1 MSSNFMP
8 TSPTIGVYRWQITMT
23 LSILHRVS
31 GLVLLSGA
39 LGLVYW
45 LLALA
50 MGPVA
55 FVRAG
60 WFFHSWIGQVLLCA
74 WSLAFFFHLLN
85 GIRHLIWDIG
95 YGFDKWTHRA
105 HGALAYRVS
114 GWIVVV
120 CALVLTGFAWVFG
133 WILAAGGAA

>member
-1 MSSNFMP
+1 MSSNSMP

-50 MGPVA
+50 MGPIA
-55 FVRAG
+55 FARAG
-60 WFFHSWIGQVLLCA
+60 WFFHSWIGQVLLCV

-85 GIRHLIWDIG
+85 GIRHLIWDAG
-95 YGFDKWTHRA
+95 YGFTKRV
-105 HGALAYRVS
+105 YRSS

-120 CALVLTGFAWVFG
+120 CALVLTGFAWAFG

>member
-1 MSSNFMP
+1 MP

-50 MGPVA
+50 MGPIA
-55 FVRAG
+55 FARAG
-60 WFFHSWIGQVLLCA
+60 WFFHSWIGQVLLCV

-85 GIRHLIWDIG
+85 GIRHLIWDAG
-95 YGFDKWTHRA
+95 YGFTKRV
-105 HGALAYRVS
+105 YRSS

-120 CALVLTGFAWVFG
+120 CALVLTGFAWAFG